1 MKLPMLPEVREG
13 NVLHFLRQ
21 LRTVLKSRVYG
32 IPDPIHRCPTFKDL
46 VELGLVPEDKARKQA
61 EKR

>member
-1 MKLPMLPEVREG
+1 MKLPMLPEVRES
-13 NVLHFLRQ
+13 NYLHFLRQ
-21 LRTVLKSRVYG
+21 LRTVLRSRVYG

>member
-1 MKLPMLPEVREG
+1 MKQPMLPEVRES
-13 NVLHFLRQ
+13 NYLHFLRQ
-21 LRTVLKSRVYG
+21 LRTVLRSRVYG